1 MIPDNDR
8 VTLKV
13 RVRDDRRALVRGLK
27 AENFE
32 VKTTAAA
39 RTEFQYSL
47 TSPEIEIT
55 PPDRVKPD
63 PAYLIIL
70 LDMSGSMKNLDSSG
84 RVKLQG
90 AIEGIKKFLETIE
103 TQKLPVEIA
112 LVPFGEG
119 FKEGCPNDYWVD
131 RETFQKYLEPA
142 PYTATRDRLAK
153 LAKTKVCASTN
164 LYQPLDEAI
173 DFLATSERFQT
184 ESSGTPPRLGV
195 ILFTDGF
202 DADPDRAGEARRFQN
217 TLDLLAR
224 FPRITVHTIGYG
236 EPLDRL
242 RARALCR
249 PDIDRQ
255 PLTVNNLLQYC
266 KLPSGKDIREF
277 IVDRDRLTAIARS
290 TKEGID
296 RFPRSAA
303 EVSRDLV
310 EFLTALRE
318 YEITYRQP
326 TADRATLHRAEVI
339 VNAPERGISSLVS
352 EPREFRLPNFRYRAL
367 SVGERV
373 AIFLGTIAAAAFGTR
388 RFLSWSQQL
397 KEQSRRNLQG

>member
-1 MIPDNDR
+1 M
-8 VTLKV
+8 TLKV
-13 RVRDDRRALVRGLK
+13 RVRDDRRALISGLK

-32 VKTTAAA
+32 VKTTAAD
-39 RTEFQYSL
+39 RKEFQYSL
-47 TSPEIEIT
+47 TSPEMEIA
-55 PPDRVKPD
+55 PPDRVRPD

-70 LDMSGSMKNLDSSG
+70 LDMSGSMKNRDRSG

-90 AIEGIKKFLETIE
+90 AIEGIQKFLETIE
-103 TQKLPVEIA
+103 TQKLPAEIA

-119 FKEGCPNDYWVD
+119 CANAYRVD
-131 RETFQKYLEPA
+131 RETLQKSLEPA
-142 PYTATRDRLAK
+142 PYTGTKDRLDE
-153 LAKTKVCASTN
+153 LAKTEVCASTN

-184 ESSGTPPRLGV
+184 ESSGTPPRLSV

-202 DADPDRAGEARRFQN
+202 DADPDRDSEARRFQD

-224 FPRITVHTIGYG
+224 FPRITVHTMGYG

-242 RARALCR
+242 RARAHCR

-255 PLTVNNLLQYC
+255 PLTVNNLLKYC
-266 KLPSGKDIREF
+266 KLPSGEDIREF
-277 IVDRDRLTAIARS
+277 IVDRDRLTAIARG

-326 TADRATLHRAEVI
+326 TADRATLHRAKVI
-339 VNAPERGISSLVS
+339 VNAPDRGISSLVS
-352 EPREFRLPNFRYRAL
+352 EPHEFRLPNFLYRTL
-367 SVGERV
+367 SVPERV

-388 RFLSWSQQL
+388 RFRAWSQQL